1 MVEASKA
8 GRIYIDVQLTKD
20 SSALSHVGWRV
31 APWIPVPFSHCKSQL
46 GFDWSPA
53 LQC

>member
-1 MVEASKA
+1 MKCLKEFIENHDFVTLVRASKA
-8 GRIYIDVQLTKD
+8 GRIYIDVQL
-20 SSALSHVGWRV
+20 S
-31 APWIPVPFSHCKSQL
+31 VPFSHCKSQL